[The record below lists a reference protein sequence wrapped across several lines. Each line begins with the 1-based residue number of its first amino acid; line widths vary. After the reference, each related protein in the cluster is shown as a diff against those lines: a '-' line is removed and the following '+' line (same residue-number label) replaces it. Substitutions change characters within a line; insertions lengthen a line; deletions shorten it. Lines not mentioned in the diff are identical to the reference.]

1 MNKKTILSKTVLFI
15 FIILFI
21 TTFIKIFGEENTLI
35 AVTTVTGALMFLE
48 NDLTLNAARNALVLI
63 GFNVF
68 LGIMS
73 YLATSNMYLGVLINF
88 AVMFI
93 IGFTLCHNLKSP
105 TYLPFSLQYIF
116 MLSSPIS
123 LEKLPNR
130 IGSLIFG
137 ALVIMG
143 AQLIIN
149 RDKVSKAGD
158 KLLTSICVNLNEKI
172 RLLERKENTEVIDSR
187 IKDEISK
194 FRKVIYDK
202 REREFYLP
210 EESRIK
216 LDILVALSRIN
227 LILNEVKNS
236 EKIDILEKKVIPL
249 IENIKV
255 CLEDK
260 KNLENL
266 DSLFNEIIIE
276 EEITDYIS
284 LKIINIIELIED
296 DLYSLIKL
304 EKKDYNLVKRRGEI
318 PESYKRAWRCRCE
331 ISRDSLRFTYGFRL
345 GIGIAFSAFIVE
357 FLGLVDGRWIY
368 FTVNSINQPQYEM
381 SKKKSLD
388 RILGTFIGVII
399 ITILFSVFKDT
410 SIRGIIIMATGYVS
424 SYLVQYKYKMI
435 CTTVSAVGAASLIGN
450 VRELGGVRILY
461 VIIGVIIAM
470 LINKFIF
477 PFSIKDSTINLINTY
492 NHIVEKMI
500 KNVSDYI
507 NEVTMDEEMKNL
519 ILYSGLI
526 EERLT
531 SINSSDNYDK
541 LSRYLTEQ
549 HLLVMNIYD
558 LYRWIRKD
566 EISKDKV
573 LKSIE
578 YIKNNKEIF
587 TEEKMLSIQNEI
599 GNSSFNKDK
608 LLFISTIEVLDG
620 FSKIRNI
627 DIKI

>member
-1 MNKKTILSKTVLFI
+1 M
-15 FIILFI
+15 
-21 TTFIKIFGEENTLI
+21 
-35 AVTTVTGALMFLE
+35 
-48 NDLTLNAARNALVLI
+48 
-63 GFNVF
+63 
-68 LGIMS
+68 
-73 YLATSNMYLGVLINF
+73 
-88 AVMFI
+88 
-93 IGFTLCHNLKSP
+93 
-105 TYLPFSLQYIF
+105 
-116 MLSSPIS
+116 
-123 LEKLPNR
+123 
-130 IGSLIFG
+130 
-137 ALVIMG
+137 
-143 AQLIIN
+143 
-149 RDKVSKAGD
+149 
-158 KLLTSICVNLNEKI
+158 
-172 RLLERKENTEVIDSR
+172 
-187 IKDEISK
+187 
-194 FRKVIYDK
+194 
-202 REREFYLP
+202 
-210 EESRIK
+210 
-216 LDILVALSRIN
+216 
-227 LILNEVKNS
+227 
-236 EKIDILEKKVIPL
+236 
-249 IENIKV
+249 
-255 CLEDK
+255 
-260 KNLENL
+260 
-266 DSLFNEIIIE
+266 
-276 EEITDYIS
+276 
-284 LKIINIIELIED
+284 
-296 DLYSLIKL
+296 YSLIKL
-304 EKKDYNLVKRRGEI
+304 EKKDYNLVKRREEI
-318 PESYKRAWRCRCE
+318 PENYKRAWRCRRE

-345 GIGIAFSAFIVE
+345 GLGIAFSAFIVN
-357 FLGLVDGRWIY
+357 FFGLVDGRWIY

-399 ITILFSVFKDT
+399 ITILFSAFKET
-410 SIRGIIIMATGYVS
+410 SIRGLIIMATGYVS

-450 VRELGGVRILY
+450 VGELGGVRILYVIIGVIIAMLINKFIFPFSIKDSTINLINTYNHIVEKMIKNTGYVSSYLVQYKYKMICTTVSAVGAASLIGNVGELGGVRILY

-531 SINSSDNYDK
+531 SINSSDNYDE

-627 DIKI
+627 DIKIY

>member
-21 TTFIKIFGEENTLI
+21 TTFIKMFGEENTLI

-48 NDLTLNAARNALVLI
+48 NDLTLNAVRNTLVLI
-63 GFNVF
+63 GFNIF
-68 LGIMS
+68 LGVMA

-123 LEKLPNR
+123 LDKLPNR
-130 IGSLIFG
+130 ISSLIFG

-149 RDKVSKAGD
+149 RDKVSKAGN

-172 RLLERKENTEVIDSR
+172 RLIERKENTEEIDNK

-227 LILNEVKNS
+227 LILNEVKKSQNV
-236 EKIDILEKKVIPL
+236 DILEKKVIPL
-249 IENIKV
+249 IENIKI

-260 KNLENL
+260 GNLKKL

-296 DLYSLIKL
+296 DLYSLMKL
-304 EKKDYNLVKRRGEI
+304 EKKDYNLVKRREEI
-318 PESYKRAWRCRCE
+318 PENYKIAWRYRRE

-345 GIGIAFSAFIVE
+345 GIGIAFSAFIVD
-357 FLGLVDGRWIY
+357 FFGLADGRWIY

-410 SIRGIIIMATGYVS
+410 SVRGLIIMATGYVS

-435 CTTVSAVGAASLIGN
+435 CTTVSAVGSASLIGN
-450 VRELGGVRILY
+450 VGELGGVRILY

-477 PFSIKDSTINLINTY
+477 PFSIRDSKINLINTY

-507 NEVTMDEEMKNL
+507 NDVTKDEEMKNL

-526 EERLT
+526 EERLAI
-531 SINSSDNYDK
+531 INSSDAYDE

-558 LYRWIRKD
+558 LYRWVRKD

-578 YIKNNKEIF
+578 YIKKNKEKF
-587 TEEKMLSIQNEI
+587 TKEKMLSIQNEI
-599 GNSSFNKDK
+599 GSSSFNKDK

>member
-1 MNKKTILSKTVLFI
+1 MNKKTIVSKTVLFI

-21 TTFIKIFGEENTLI
+21 TTFIKMFGEENTLI

-48 NDLTLNAARNALVLI
+48 NDLTLNAVRNTFVLI
-63 GFNVF
+63 GFNIF
-68 LGIMS
+68 LGVMA
-73 YLATSNMYLGVLINF
+73 YLATSNMYLGVLVNF

-116 MLSSPIS
+116 MLSSPVS
-123 LEKLPNR
+123 LDKLPNR
-130 IGSLIFG
+130 VSSLIFG

-149 RDKVSKAGD
+149 RDKVSKAGN

-172 RLLERKENTEVIDSR
+172 RLIERKENTEEIDNK

-227 LILNEVKNS
+227 LILNEVKKNQNVG
-236 EKIDILEKKVIPL
+236 ILEKKVIPL
-249 IENIKV
+249 IENIKI

-260 KNLENL
+260 GNLKEL
-266 DSLFNEIIIE
+266 DYLFNEIIIE

-296 DLYSLIKL
+296 DLYSLMKL
-304 EKKDYNLVKRRGEI
+304 EKKDYNLVKRREEI
-318 PESYKRAWRCRCE
+318 PENYKRAWRCRGE

-345 GIGIAFSAFIVE
+345 GLGIAFSAFIVN
-357 FLGLVDGRWIY
+357 FFGLVDGRWIY

-399 ITILFSVFKDT
+399 ITILFSAFKET
-410 SIRGIIIMATGYVS
+410 SVRGLIIMATGYVS

-450 VRELGGVRILY
+450 VGELGGVRILY
-461 VIIGVIIAM
+461 VIVGVIIAM

-507 NEVTMDEEMKNL
+507 NDVTKDEEMKNL

-526 EERLT
+526 EERLA
-531 SINSSDNYDK
+531 SINSTNAYDE
-541 LSRYLTEQ
+541 LSKYLTEQ

-578 YIKNNKEIF
+578 YIKKNKETF
-587 TEEKMLSIQNEI
+587 TKEKMLSIQNEI
-599 GNSSFNKDK
+599 GSSSFNKDK

-627 DIKI
+627 HIKI

>member
-318 PESYKRAWRCRCE
+318 PESYKRAWRCRRE

-450 VRELGGVRILY
+450 VGELGGVRILY

-558 LYRWIRKD
+558 LYIWIRKD